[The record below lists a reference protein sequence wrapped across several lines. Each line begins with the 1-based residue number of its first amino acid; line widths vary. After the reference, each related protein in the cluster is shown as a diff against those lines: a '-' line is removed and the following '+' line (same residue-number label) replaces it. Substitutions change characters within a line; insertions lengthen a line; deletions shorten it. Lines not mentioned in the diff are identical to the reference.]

1 MSGQE
6 INELSVMVARIEE
19 RQVNN
24 GDKLD
29 RALQSIEKHDAR
41 ITKLEESSWKSAGA
55 AGALGAV
62 AGTVAAIA
70 AKMWSK

>member
-41 ITKLEESSWKSAGA
+41 ITKLEESSWKSTGA